1 MMAQGDR
8 LNFRCSTLLRKRL
21 NEAAQ
26 RSNVTVSEQARVSLE
41 ELYDAKEESKLW
53 LPEVLRDKKPSS
65 KRPTHEH
72 NN

>member
-26 RSNVTVSEQARVSLE
+26 RSNVSVSEQARVSLE

-53 LPEVLRDKKPSS
+53 LPEVLREKKPGS
-65 KRPTHEH
+65 KRPTQWEQ
-72 NN
+72 